1 MAAEKTVICYGDSN
15 TYGFDPRMG
24 CPERLPRR
32 VRWTGRLDALP
43 GLRIINEGMNG
54 REIPHTAAA
63 FSYLDR
69 ILERNAGADI
79 LFIMLGTNDLF
90 GFANVTAG
98 KIALRLQTMI
108 DSVPLLGT
116 YTGQGRRLI
125 IAAPPLIDAMADD
138 PFFGY
143 QSEQILTASA
153 GLAAA
158 YRPVAEKAGA
168 EFVDT
173 AGWRIPMT
181 FDGVH
186 FSEEGHRIFAG
197 HMAALLEK

>member
-98 KIALRLQTMI
+98 KIALRLQTGACGCL
-108 DSVPLLGT
+108 PAG
-116 YTGQGRRLI
+116 GGKGGRGVRGYGR
-125 IAAPPLIDAMADD
+125 MADSHD
-138 PFFGY
+138 
-143 QSEQILTASA
+143 I
-153 GLAAA
+153 
-158 YRPVAEKAGA
+158 
-168 EFVDT
+168 
-173 AGWRIPMT
+173 
-181 FDGVH
+181 
-186 FSEEGHRIFAG
+186 
-197 HMAALLEK
+197 

>member
-69 ILERNAGADI
+69 ILEEHDEIASSRDRHFKSLIRSFKSVRDAD
-79 LFIMLGTNDLF
+79 FE
-90 GFANVTAG
+90 
-98 KIALRLQTMI
+98 
-108 DSVPLLGT
+108 VPS
-116 YTGQGRRLI
+116 
-125 IAAPPLIDAMADD
+125 AM
-138 PFFGY
+138 
-143 QSEQILTASA
+143 
-153 GLAAA
+153 
-158 YRPVAEKAGA
+158 
-168 EFVDT
+168 
-173 AGWRIPMT
+173 
-181 FDGVH
+181 
-186 FSEEGHRIFAG
+186 
-197 HMAALLEK
+197 

>member
-43 GLRIINEGMNG
+43 GPRIINEGMNG

-98 KIALRLQTMI
+98 KIALRLQTMM

-143 QSEQILTASA
+143 QSEQILTASGPLTRMIPIPA
-153 GLAAA
+153 SDIA
-158 YRPVAEKAGA
+158 VAE
-168 EFVDT
+168 
-173 AGWRIPMT
+173 
-181 FDGVH
+181 
-186 FSEEGHRIFAG
+186 
-197 HMAALLEK
+197 AAIVSFPDPSDSVRS